1 MVVSTLTFITRLEMK
16 GFKSFANK
24 TELLFGDDFNCVLG
38 PNGSGKSNVMDAI
51 CFVLGKSSAKGLR
64 AEKSSNLI
72 YNGGKTKSPAKE
84 GSVLIGFNNKSKIFG
99 EDYGEELIIE
109 RRVRQSGSSVYKING
124 KTNSRQQVVDTLS
137 KAKINPDGYNII
149 LQGDINKLI
158 EMTPNHRREI
168 IEEIAG
174 ISIYEEKKQKAI
186 RELDRVENKLNEA
199 EIILSERETYLKGLK
214 KERDQAQKFKDLQ
227 EKISRNKITII
238 NSKVSKKEKEIKD
251 LEDFIKKNNEK
262 IEKNSKKIKKH
273 REEADKLK
281 SEIEEINKEVEQR
294 GEKEQV
300 AVHKEVEALK
310 VSIAVKNQRAET
322 IESEILKLRERKD
335 DLLKQNQDIDSKM
348 NLLVKNKDD
357 LKKRIKIREESIDKL
372 EKRIT
377 EFKSK
382 HSVEAASGV
391 DKRIEEIDEEA
402 ETIGEQISKQR
413 TEQQDLLR
421 EKDRV
426 EISLEQIDGKI
437 AKLAEINKKNK
448 VELDKL
454 KIHKENFK
462 KSTKELS
469 QAMNEDSNYAAQLQN
484 ARGKLLNAREELS
497 KLQSKQSGIHERMA
511 GGMAIQRILELKKQ
525 GTIKGIHGTIAEL
538 GNVSKE
544 HALALE
550 IAAGSRMTS
559 IVVDDD
565 KVAAQ
570 CISYLK
576 QNKLGVATFLPMNKI
591 RAPVKQSITLKTSG
605 NSIKGFCTELVSYEK
620 KYDQVFK
627 FVFGNTVVVDNI
639 ETARKIGV
647 GKIRMVT
654 LTGDLVETSGAM
666 RGGYLNP
673 KRMGI
678 GFQEKEV
685 QEEIKKLEKELS
697 DNETLV
703 SRLEQKR
710 KDNEELIQRLR
721 EHKASL
727 EGEIIKLEKSLHLDQ
742 EDIGLDSDEKKRL
755 KKTLVEQEKRMDSLM
770 DSITELTSKLG
781 YLKAEK
787 QQLRDKISTMRSPSV
802 LAELNSFEDKRTELK
817 TEIAE
822 LSGEL
827 KNSDS
832 EIKNILGPE
841 YESIT
846 KILKQH
852 DSEIKAFE
860 KEKKTL
866 DSDLNKEQKSL
877 KSKEEAEEKFFK
889 QFKELFTKRN
899 KLNDKVSE
907 FENKIRIL
915 DDDNRTLENKNSGVG
930 LENARISAE
939 LAGLK
944 EEANQ
949 FKGVEPYKNKPEE
962 EILLEIKQFE
972 RLMETIGAVNMKALE
987 IYEKVKEEY
996 DVLVNK
1002 KNGLQ
1007 AERED
1012 VLLMINEIDSKK
1024 TQLFMNTFE
1033 VVDKNFQAFF
1043 KRLSTKGTAYL
1054 DLENQKSPLEGGMFI
1069 KVKLSGKKY
1078 MDIRSLSGG
1087 EKTMTA
1093 LAFLFAVQEHE
1104 PASFYIMDEV
1114 DAALDKNNSGKLASL
1129 VREYCENAQ
1138 YLIISHNDGV
1148 IAEADNL
1155 FGVSMNE
1162 HGVSKV
1168 TTLKI

>member
-1 MVVSTLTFITRLEMK
+1 MTFITRLEMK

-24 TELLFGDDFNCVLG
+24 TELVFGNDFNCVLG
-38 PNGSGKSNVMDAI
+38 PNGSGKSNVMDSI

-64 AEKSSNLI
+64 AEKTSNLI
-72 YNGGKTKSPAKE
+72 YNGGKTKSPSKE
-84 GSVLIGFNNKSKIFG
+84 GSVLIGFDNKKNIFG
-99 EDYGEELIIE
+99 ADYGDELVVE
-109 RRVRQSGSSVYKING
+109 RIVRQTGTSKYKLNG
-124 KTNSRQQVVDTLS
+124 TTSTRQQVVDILS
-137 KAKINPDGYNII
+137 RAKINPDGYNII
-149 LQGDINKLI
+149 LQGDINRLI
-158 EMTPNHRREI
+158 EMTPNQRREI

-186 RELDRVENKLNEA
+186 RELGRVENKLNEA

-227 EKISRNKITII
+227 EKIARNKITII
-238 NSKVSKKEKEIKD
+238 NSKIKKKEKEVAD
-251 LEDFIKKNNEK
+251 LVGFMKKNNEK
-262 IEKNSKKIKKH
+262 IEKNSEKIKKH
-273 REEADKLK
+273 REESDKLK
-281 SEIEEINKEVEQR
+281 KEIETINQEVERR

-300 AVHKEVEALK
+300 AVHKEVESLK
-310 VSIAVKNQRAET
+310 VSIAVKSQRLES
-322 IESEILKLRERKD
+322 IEAEILKLRERKD
-335 DLLKQNQDIDSKM
+335 DLLKQNQDLDSKM
-348 NLLVKNKDD
+348 KLLVKNQDD
-357 LKKRIKIREESIDKL
+357 IKKRIAQRTESVEKL
-372 EKRIT
+372 ESRIH

-382 HSVEAASGV
+382 HSVEAASDI

-402 ETIGEQISKQR
+402 ESFGEEIAKKR
-413 TEQQDLLR
+413 AEQQDLLR
-421 EKDRV
+421 EKDKV
-426 EISLEQIDGKI
+426 EIKLEQIDEKI
-437 AKLAEINKKNK
+437 SKLAQINKQNK
-448 VELDKL
+448 SELEKL
-454 KIHKENFK
+454 KSHKENFK
-462 KSTKELS
+462 TATKELS
-469 QAMNEDSNYAAQLQN
+469 QAMTNDSNYAAQLQN
-484 ARGKLLNAREELS
+484 ARGKLLNARDELS
-497 KLQSKQSGIHERMA
+497 KLKSKQSGIHERMA
-511 GGMAIQRILELKKQ
+511 GGMAIARILELKKN
-525 GTIKGIHGTIAEL
+525 GTVKGIHGTVAEL

-576 QNKLGVATFLPMNKI
+576 QHKLGVATFIPMNKI
-591 RAPVKQSITLKTSG
+591 KTHDTSTTLKTSG
-605 NSIKGFCTELVSYEK
+605 NSIKGFCTELMSYES
-620 KYDQVFK
+620 KYEKVFK
-627 FVFGNTVVVDNI
+627 FVFGSTIVVDNI
-639 ETARKIGV
+639 DTARKIGV

-685 QEEIKKLEKELS
+685 QEDIKKYESELAN
-697 DNETLV
+697 NETIV
-703 SRLEQKR
+703 SNLENKR
-710 KDNEELIQRLR
+710 KDNDELIQRLR
-721 EHKASL
+721 EHKATL

-742 EDIGLDSDEKKRL
+742 EDVGLDSNEKANL
-755 KKTLVEQEKRMDSLM
+755 KKILVEQEKSMDGLM
-770 DSITELTSKLG
+770 DSISELTSKLG

-787 QQLRDKISTMRSPSV
+787 QQLRDKISSLRSPSI

-822 LSGEL
+822 LNGEL

-841 YESIT
+841 FESIT

-852 DSEIKAFE
+852 DSEIKSFE
-860 KEKKTL
+860 KEQKEL
-866 DSDLNKEQKSL
+866 QNDLK
-877 KSKEEAEEKFFK
+877 KEEKALKDKEETEAKFFK

-899 KLNDKVSE
+899 KYNDQVSDL
-907 FENKIRIL
+907 ENKIRAI

-930 LENARISAE
+930 LENARITAE
-939 LAGLK
+939 LNALK
-944 EEANQ
+944 EDAKEFAD
-949 FKGVEPYKNKPEE
+949 VEPYKNKPEE
-962 EILLEIKQFE
+962 EILLEVKQFE
-972 RLMETIGAVNMKALE
+972 RMMDNIGAVNMKALDA
-987 IYEKVKEEY
+987 YEKVKSEY
-996 DVLVNK
+996 ESLVEK

-1007 AERED
+1007 REKED
-1012 VLLMINEIDSKK
+1012 VLMMINEIDAKK

-1054 DLENQKSPLEGGMFI
+1054 ELDNAKAPLEGGMSI

-1162 HGVSKV
+1162 HGISKI